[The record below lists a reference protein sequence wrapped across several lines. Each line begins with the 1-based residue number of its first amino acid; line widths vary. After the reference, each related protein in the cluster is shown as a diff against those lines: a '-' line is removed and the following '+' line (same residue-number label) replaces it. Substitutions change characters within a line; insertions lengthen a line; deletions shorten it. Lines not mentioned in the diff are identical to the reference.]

1 MKKLAFTIVCII
13 VCISTFAQQKKEAI
27 YVSVTSKQI
36 DEKLCHTIEDIF
48 HDQLQDYYDIR
59 LVRESGVFS
68 EEKRK
73 ELAYQ
78 ESGAVIM
85 NEIKEFGNERG
96 VCLLCVISVETQK
109 YNNQTE
115 YYFRA
120 KIFDVESGILKKTA
134 IYPNVDDNPIYEIH
148 NIRTLQMVSSYLIA
162 GLGINIDTMQEQA
175 KLAEKKQNE
184 EMHNREVYYKSA
196 VRKTNGKA
204 LAYSLIPGVGL
215 MMKGHKAEGAIY
227 MAGDIALLGGGFA
240 FMAQANKQKD
250 IMNSHFTDIDQY
262 KSAEKKYDNSKTAA
276 YCCFGTAAALYV
288 VNLIRS
294 YVAEPKLNARLQ
306 WAIVPSV
313 TPSRYGVSNTYV
325 NLTLSYKF

>member
-1 MKKLAFTIVCII
+1 MKTLFLTIVCVLI
-13 VCISTFAQQKKEAI
+13 CTSSFAQKREAI
-27 YVSVTSKQI
+27 YVSVASKQI

-59 LVRESGVFS
+59 LVRDAGIFS

-96 VCLLCVISVETQK
+96 VGLLCVIAVETQK

-134 IYPNVDDNPIYEIH
+134 IYPNVDDKPIYEIH
-148 NIRTLQMVSSYLIA
+148 NTRTLQMVSSYLIA
-162 GLGINIDTMQEQA
+162 RLGINIYDMQEQA
-175 KLAEKKQNE
+175 RLAEKRQNE
-184 EMHNREVYYKSA
+184 EIYNRVAYYKSA

-215 MMKGHKAEGAIY
+215 MMKGRKAEGTIY
-227 MAGDIALLGGGFA
+227 MVGDIALLGGGFA

-250 IMNSHFTDIDQY
+250 IMNNHLTDIDQY
-262 KSAEKKYDNSKTAA
+262 KLAEKKYGNSKSAA
-276 YCCFGTAAALYV
+276 YCCFGTAAVLYA
-288 VNLIRS
+288 VNLIRG
-294 YVAEPKLNARLQ
+294 YFAEPKPTARLQ
-306 WAIVPSV
+306 WAV
-313 TPSRYGVSNTYV
+313 TPSIIPSQYGVSNMSV
-325 NLTLSYKF
+325 NLALSYKF

>member
-1 MKKLAFTIVCII
+1 MRILFLTIVCVLI
-13 VCISTFAQQKKEAI
+13 CTASFAQKREAI
-27 YVSVTSKQI
+27 YVSVASKQI

-59 LVRESGVFS
+59 LVRDAGIFS

-96 VCLLCVISVETQK
+96 VGLLCVIAVETQQ

-120 KIFDVESGILKKTA
+120 KIFDVESGILEKTA
-134 IYPNVDDNPIYEIH
+134 IYPNVNDKPIYEIH
-148 NIRTLQMVSSYLIA
+148 NTRTLQMVSSYLIA
-162 GLGINIDTMQEQA
+162 RLGINIDDMQEQA
-175 KLAEKKQNE
+175 RLAEKRQNE
-184 EMHNREVYYKSA
+184 EIYNRVADYKSA

-215 MMKGHKAEGAIY
+215 MMKGHKAEGTIY
-227 MAGDIALLGGGFA
+227 MVGDIALLGGGFA

-250 IMNSHFTDIDQY
+250 IMNNHLTSIDQY
-262 KSAEKKYDNSKTAA
+262 KLAEKKYDNSKIAA
-276 YCCFGTAAALYV
+276 YCFFGTAAALYA
-288 VNLIRS
+288 VNLIRG
-294 YVAEPKLNARLQ
+294 YFAEPKPTARLQ
-306 WAIVPSV
+306 WAV
-313 TPSRYGVSNTYV
+313 TPSVIPSQYGVSNMSV
-325 NLTLSYKF
+325 NLALSYKF